1 MRSQRAGHI
10 LETEQQQSIHL
21 HISTDITLL
30 YKETIETQTIYNFF
44 LKNHL
49 KKTPFIQID

>member
-21 HISTDITLL
+21 HISTDITFL